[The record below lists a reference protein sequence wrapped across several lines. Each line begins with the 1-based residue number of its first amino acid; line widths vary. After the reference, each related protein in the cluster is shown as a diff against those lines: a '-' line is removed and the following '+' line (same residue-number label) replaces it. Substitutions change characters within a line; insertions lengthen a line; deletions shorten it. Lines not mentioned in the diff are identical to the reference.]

1 MARLVRLEL
10 AWPPMLRARLVMQQ
24 GLLAAALEKWQEKWP
39 ELRS

>member
-10 AWPPMLRARLVMQQ
+10 AWPPMLRARLVVSVRLVA
-24 GLLAAALEKWQEKWP
+24 GPEKLLEKWP